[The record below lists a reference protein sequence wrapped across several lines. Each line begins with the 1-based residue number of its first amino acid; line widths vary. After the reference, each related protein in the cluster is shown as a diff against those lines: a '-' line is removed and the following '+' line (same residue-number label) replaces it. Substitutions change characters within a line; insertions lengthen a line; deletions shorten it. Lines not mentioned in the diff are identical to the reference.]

1 MQTLIRFDYLNSEPK
16 LAALESKN
24 EWGFNVVR
32 SSKIRQKRRDV

>member
-16 LAALESKN
+16 LAALESKY

-32 SSKIRQKRRDV
+32 SSKIRQKRRDD